1 MFQRQPWS
9 LPPQVQGSCLRLT
22 PVAWAKLLCL
32 RDSGDCEVGGF
43 GLTSAEDLLLVQ
55 DILLIQQQV
64 SAVTVAFDDT
74 AVADLLEDLVTARLR
89 QGPGNPRK
97 LLVCQLEV
105 PGGCYG
111 FTYHENME
119 VGWTEFSLM
128 GGPLSSLAKK
138 RDTLRVSS
146 SREERTSQP

>member
-55 DILLIQQQV
+55 DILLVQQQV

-74 AVADLLEDLVTARLR
+74 AVADLFENRVEQGHQPEEFGRASRPDRRAR
-89 QGPGNPRK
+89 PK
-97 LLVCQLEV
+97 HV
-105 PGGCYG
+105 G
-111 FTYHENME
+111 FSGF
-119 VGWTEFSLM
+119 VRAL
-128 GGPLSSLAKK
+128 
-138 RDTLRVSS
+138 
-146 SREERTSQP
+146 